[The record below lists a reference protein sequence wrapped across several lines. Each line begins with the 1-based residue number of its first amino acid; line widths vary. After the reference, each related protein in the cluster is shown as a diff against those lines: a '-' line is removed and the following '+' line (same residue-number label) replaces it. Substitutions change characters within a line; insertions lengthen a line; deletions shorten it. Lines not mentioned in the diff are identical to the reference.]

1 MFKLI
6 LNIEKKEFN
15 PEFGYLIIF
24 QEKFKKFNIDI

>member
-24 QEKFKKFNIDI
+24 QENSRNLI